1 MDPVALVRELA
12 AIEGRAAG
20 TDAERRAARLLAR
33 RLRDQGREPR
43 TETFW
48 TRPAWALVHAVLC
61 AAGVAGSVVA
71 VDHPVTGTI
80 IVGVAIVLFVGDL
93 SGRLPLLRRLT
104 PERASQTV
112 VAPAPAAQ
120 SAAASG
126 GSRARRRR
134 AAASATD
141 QTTGASPAAAV
152 HQGSSGA
159 QRGTADFPAPG
170 AAAALPPGTPA
181 ATRPRRAKA
190 AARALAETASR
201 DTDPE
206 PPAAP
211 AAARPTPAPRVT
223 LLLTAAV
230 DTPRLGAGERGGFA
244 VAQAQVRRV
253 LGGML
258 PGPSG
263 WTLIALLVLIVVAA
277 ARVAGAD
284 GTGAGVLALLPTAV
298 LIVLFGH
305 FLDAALQTAGP
316 GANADASAVAAVLA
330 VAQEL
335 DRDPPHAL
343 RVEVILAGCG
353 GALAAGM
360 RREVRALRRGGLRAE
375 QVAVV
380 HLHPCG
386 AGTPAW
392 WTREGMVLAL
402 RYHPRLRALAAEV
415 AAARPELQ
423 ARSHESRGT
432 SGARAARA
440 LRWPAIAVGA
450 IDARGVAPRA
460 GGEQDTGDA
469 IDPEALAATVAFTV
483 ALIRR
488 LDDDLARS

>member
-71 VDHPVTGTI
+71 VDHPLTGTI
-80 IVGVAIVLFVGDL
+80 ILGVAIVLFAGDL

-104 PERASQTV
+104 PERASQMV
-112 VAPAPAAQ
+112 VAPAPTAQRGAAV
-120 SAAASG
+120 G
-126 GSRARRRR
+126 GSRGRRRR
-134 AAASATD
+134 AVAPATD
-141 QTTGASPAAAV
+141 QTTGVDPAAAV
-152 HQGSSGA
+152 AHGRAGA
-159 QRGTADFPAPG
+159 QRGGADLPAPG
-170 AAAALPPGTPA
+170 PAAALLPGTSA
-181 ATRPRRAKA
+181 AARPRRAKA
-190 AARALAETASR
+190 AARAQAAAAARGTE
-201 DTDPE
+201 PE
-206 PPAAP
+206 PPAPAP
-211 AAARPTPAPRVT
+211 ARPTPAPRVT

-230 DTPRLGAGERGGFA
+230 DVPRFGAGERGGFA
-244 VAQAQVRRV
+244 VAQARVRRV

-263 WTLIALLVLIVVAA
+263 WTLIALVVLIVVAA
-277 ARVAGAD
+277 ARIAGAD

-316 GANADASAVAAVLA
+316 GANADASATAAVLA
-330 VAQEL
+330 VAHEL
-335 DRDPPHAL
+335 DRDPPRAL
-343 RVEVILAGCG
+343 RVEVVLAGCG

-392 WTREGMVLAL
+392 WTREGIVLAL

-415 AAARPELQ
+415 AAAHPELE

-460 GGEQDTGDA
+460 GAQEDTADA
-469 IDPEALAATVAFTV
+469 IDPDALGATVAFTV

-488 LDDDLARS
+488 LDEDLARS